1 MANRVI
7 NGDGDI
13 IENEQED
20 SHVKGVCVPD
30 WVEPQIERI
39 HTEQFTEQYT

>member
-1 MANRVI
+1 MTDRVI

-20 SHVKGVCVPD
+20 SHVKGVCVPA
-30 WVEPQIERI
+30 WNEE
-39 HTEQFTEQYT
+39 